1 MGPQKDL
8 ILIDTNIFVIDLR
21 YKRDINYGSN
31 VKFLERIAGSGTGF
45 TTLVNLLELCGIL
58 SFNLNDKQLIDLW
71 SYFEKRYGISVLPP
85 PDMNSDFPALSME
98 SLFDQIRKRIP
109 LGEALLLAVAA
120 QYLPF
125 VSTFVTWD
133 KAHFEEKF
141 PGRVITPSEY

>member
-31 VKFLERIAGSGTGF
+31 VRFLDYIAGSGTGF

-85 PDMNSDFPALSME
+85 PDMNSDFPALSIE

-109 LGEALLLAVAA
+109 LGEALILAVAA

-133 KAHFEEKF
+133 KTHFKEKF

>member
-31 VKFLERIAGSGTGF
+31 VRFLDYIAGSGTGF

-109 LGEALLLAVAA
+109 LGEALILAVAA

-133 KAHFEEKF
+133 KTHFKEKF

>member
-31 VKFLERIAGSGTGF
+31 VKFLERIAGGGTGF
-45 TTLVNLLELCGIL
+45 TTLVNLLELCWIL

-85 PDMNSDFPALSME
+85 PDMNSDFPALSIE

-109 LGEALLLAVAA
+109 LGEALILAVAA

-133 KAHFEEKF
+133 KTHFEEKF